1 MKARN
6 LMAAF
11 VAVWLLA
18 LGNTVFAD
26 DDVVMDPVVN
36 EMVPTVNI
44 NTDSAEDLAKNL
56 NGVGLSRAEAI
67 VAYRESY
74 GPFYSAEELT
84 AVKGIGKGTVEK
96 NSDRIVI
103 E

>member
-6 LMAAF
+6 LFLTAITL
-11 VAVWLLA
+11 WLLS
-18 LGNTVFAD
+18 LGNLAFAND
-26 DDVVMDPVVN
+26 DQTMAPAPEVVN
-36 EMVPTVNI
+36 VNI
-44 NTDSAEDLAKNL
+44 NTASAETLAENL
-56 NGVGLSRAEAI
+56 TGVGLSRAQAI
-67 VAYRESY
+67 VAYRESF

-96 NSDRIVI
+96 NAARIVI